1 MKVRIVK
8 VRKGESTHYEVHRKM
23 LKLFWIVVRIGPH
36 EEWKFETYS
45 EAVGVVNTMKGWYSA
60 DHREILKEEVI

>member
-8 VRKGESTHYEVHRKM
+8 VRKGESTHYEVHRKVFN
-23 LKLFWIVVRIGPH
+23 LFWVTVRIGPH
-36 EEWKFETYS
+36 EEWKFETYG